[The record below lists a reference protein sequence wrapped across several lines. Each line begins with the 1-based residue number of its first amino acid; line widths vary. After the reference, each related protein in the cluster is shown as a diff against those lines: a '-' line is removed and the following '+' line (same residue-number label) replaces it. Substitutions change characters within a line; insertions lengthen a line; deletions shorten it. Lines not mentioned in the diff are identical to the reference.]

1 MGVVIRRDRW
11 GGMAIADLGML
22 DDAAY
27 EAQSFLD
34 DDTGYDLDP
43 VETVSIDGHA
53 AKLYSISD
61 RADMDIGYPVE
72 AVTRVDGDTV
82 VLWGFYS
89 DAADKDEFLSV
100 FREMVATFRR
110 SIARSSSTSSAASG
124 TVLSTLSEV
133 LAGAGDLSIP
143 FKAGVP
149 RGSWYDLSVLTQA
162 GIRSILSYDER
173 IPPDSLAWPYA
184 TTPDGLLFIRTSE
197 DGGFRMFDR
206 QGNDVS
212 GDYPGYKNKEFSV
225 TEAYNLDAN
234 RIVYGVHDADTHGRP
249 EVIAGI
255 HILDTRDGSEKVF
268 PMSKLG
274 LGRLQGLQPVCLS
287 ADGASMYIRLQGWE
301 GFSYETVW
309 KLSLADFVAVKIFGE
324 EDKIVGYHCSDR
336 RDMIFGVRSD
346 VDRNVGMGGAPNPPS
361 SIVLFD
367 GKSGSLRTIVS
378 YEDKLVKAA
387 TLTPDGSSVIF
398 SLATASQKPVQEYDS
413 AFYQDDTHVELVR
426 MNPDGGAPDSLGEFK
441 EILGMSADGRLLVV
455 TLPHGDGREPY
466 VLNTDSK
473 RLARITDD
481 GGVQIITCNYGQGF
495 DCHYPR

>member
-1 MGVVIRRDRW
+1 MKHRSLVLLSLVLLSGCSARPPADDAGSSASSSDAAWLRYENKTAGYGISYPANWTVDENASVGENALMGVVIRRDRW
-11 GGMAIADLGML
+11 GGMAIADLGMF

-249 EVIAGI
+249 EVIAGT
-255 HILDTRDGSEKVF
+255 HILHTAHGTGKIFPIFKVLF
-268 PMSKLG
+268 G
-274 LGRLQGLQPVCLS
+274 
-287 ADGASMYIRLQGWE
+287 
-301 GFSYETVW
+301 GFSGG
-309 KLSLADFVAVKIFGE
+309 K
-324 EDKIVGYHCSDR
+324 R
-336 RDMIFGVRSD
+336 
-346 VDRNVGMGGAPNPPS
+346 GGATTLWRPGWDPNS
-361 SIVLFD
+361 RSRRSRGVL
-367 GKSGSLRTIVS
+367 R
-378 YEDKLVKAA
+378 
-387 TLTPDGSSVIF
+387 
-398 SLATASQKPVQEYDS
+398 
-413 AFYQDDTHVELVR
+413 
-426 MNPDGGAPDSLGEFK
+426 
-441 EILGMSADGRLLVV
+441 
-455 TLPHGDGREPY
+455 
-466 VLNTDSK
+466 
-473 RLARITDD
+473 
-481 GGVQIITCNYGQGF
+481 
-495 DCHYPR
+495 